1 MSRIVIRVNRSDASQ
16 AVNLP
21 HPHEFWLGPT
31 FYGIQC
37 YSSAARADYEYWVEW
52 PVPFDPV
59 RFDWLGNEY
68 VFCLEGAGDDATAQA
83 RPARVS
89 EAIGFGQAHGQL
101 GVLAQTSKS
110 FKELP
115 CREPFIAGVVQPKC
129 ALRAVDQQPW
139 GRVARERTGHRM
151 SSSSEPASPSLGRA
165 VTDSS

>member
-31 FYGIQC
+31 VYGAYGIQW
-37 YSSAARADYEYWVEW
+37 YRSAARADYEYSVEW

-68 VFCLEGAGDDATAQA
+68 VFCLEGVGDDAIAQA

-89 EAIGFGQAHGQL
+89 EAMGCG
-101 GVLAQTSKS
+101 
-110 FKELP
+110 
-115 CREPFIAGVVQPKC
+115 
-129 ALRAVDQQPW
+129 
-139 GRVARERTGHRM
+139 
-151 SSSSEPASPSLGRA
+151 
-165 VTDSS
+165 